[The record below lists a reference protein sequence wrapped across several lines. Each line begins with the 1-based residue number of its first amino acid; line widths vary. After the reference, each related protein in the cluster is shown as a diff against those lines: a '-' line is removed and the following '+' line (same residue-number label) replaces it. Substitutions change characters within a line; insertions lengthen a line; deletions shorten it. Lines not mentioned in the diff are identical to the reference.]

1 MSRYDANLDRLHT
14 LYPKLIDL
22 KLDRL
27 VRLLATLGDP
37 QWRLAPVIHVAGTN
51 GKGSVCAFARA
62 MAEAAGLRVHVY
74 TSPHLVRFNERIRL
88 AGRLVSDDAL
98 AAALDEVERANAD
111 NQITVFEAITAA
123 AFLLFSQSPADL
135 CVVEVGLGGRFDA
148 TSVVRPAACAITSI
162 SMDHQEF
169 LGNELGVIAA
179 EKAGILRKGVPA
191 VVGYQRDAA
200 MAAIHREA
208 ELVGAALKLRGRDWQ
223 VEANA
228 EGMVFDGLALPRPAL
243 AGAHQLEN
251 AGIAMAALR
260 AAGFALPAGALAEGL
275 QQADWPARL
284 QRLRGALAA
293 LLPAGSEL
301 WLDGAHNPGGAEVLA
316 SQLQAWP
323 GPTTLVLGMKQSK
336 DVAEFIRILAP
347 HAERIFAVAEPEQ
360 HLALPVEKI
369 IAASGG
375 VAEPGPDV
383 ASALRQIT
391 APARV
396 LICGSLYLAGEVL
409 KLEASGR
416 FFEKSSAKNVCA

>member
-37 QWRLAPVIHVAGTN
+37 QWRLAPVMHVAGTN

-88 AGRLVSDDAL
+88 AGALVSDDAL

-135 CVVEVGLGGRFDA
+135 CVVEVGLGGRIDA

-169 LGNELGVIAA
+169 LGSELGVIAA
-179 EKAGILRKGVPA
+179 EKAGILRAGVPA
-191 VVGYQRDAA
+191 VVGYQREAA
-200 MAAIHREA
+200 MAAIYQEA
-208 ELVGAALKLRGRDWQ
+208 ELVGAELLLRGRDWQ
-223 VEANA
+223 VEATA
-228 EGMVFDGLALPRPAL
+228 EGMVFDGLHLPQPAL

-260 AAGFALPAGALAEGL
+260 AAGFVLPAGALAEGL
-275 QQADWPARL
+275 QHADWPARL

-316 SQLQAWP
+316 AQLQAWP

-347 HAERIFAVAEPEQ
+347 HAARIFAVAEPEQ

-383 ASALRQIT
+383 AGALRQVT
-391 APARV
+391 EPGRV

-409 KLEASGR
+409 KL
-416 FFEKSSAKNVCA
+416 